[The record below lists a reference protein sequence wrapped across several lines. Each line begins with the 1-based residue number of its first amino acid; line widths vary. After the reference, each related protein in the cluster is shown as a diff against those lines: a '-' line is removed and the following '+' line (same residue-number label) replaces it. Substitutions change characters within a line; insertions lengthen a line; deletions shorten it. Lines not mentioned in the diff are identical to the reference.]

1 VTIQENAAVGLVDT
15 RLRSFPHAEIFFG
28 DFGDARVKLD
38 RVDRRVRQKAAEI
51 GRDRTAAQAEHQRAV
66 DFLRINC
73 SDAHG
78 ARVEHRQIVGISEVD
93 LGLGVVPTLPLEG
106 QLEDA
111 PLLANEN
118 IVVDGLDPR
127 DQPILSLE
135 HAGAYCGIEQVFGL
149 RGRDR

>member
-51 GRDRTAAQAEHQRAV
+51 GQDRTAADAEHQRAV

-78 ARVEHRQIVGISEVD
+78 ARVEHRQIVGIRAIS
-93 LGLGVVPTLPLEG
+93 PSFRWSM
-106 QLEDA
+106 
-111 PLLANEN
+111 LARIAGSNRSSACA
-118 IVVDGLDPR
+118 DGTGSNSP
-127 DQPILSLE
+127 
-135 HAGAYCGIEQVFGL
+135 
-149 RGRDR
+149 